1 MFIKQN
7 MRNTTMTYHWQSGG
21 DLQNVIQA
29 QAEMYLYT
37 SYCSY
42 SPRFPLSTSALQF
55 MWSSTPPY
63 LGIYVLKKRCQ
74 PLFTAQQYISHP
86 RGTTVAAQLHKLMPK
101 LWQKEF
107 KRKKSCGTCAW
118 CICCACMAPH
128 LAMHVHMCEHTCT
141 LHLFMGKTMS
151 F

>member
-1 MFIKQN
+1 
-7 MRNTTMTYHWQSGG
+7 MTYHWQSGG

-63 LGIYVLKKRCQ
+63 LGIYVLKKKDVSLSS
-74 PLFTAQQYISHP
+74 PHSNIFPIHEAQQ
-86 RGTTVAAQLHKLMPK
+86 LL
-101 LWQKEF
+101 L
-107 KRKKSCGTCAW
+107 SC
-118 CICCACMAPH
+118 IN
-128 LAMHVHMCEHTCT
+128 
-141 LHLFMGKTMS
+141 
-151 F
+151 